1 MKKIVLIIS
10 TLYFLPLFFN
20 GQCGPA
26 ISCPANI
33 SVNATS
39 GCGAVVTYTATAVN
53 LCSSGST
60 TVWSED
66 FQTSGAGWTMNVNT
80 GTNANTPNSWEVND
94 SEGGVAPPGCG
105 AASNGD
111 KTMHITCTSSFC
123 GSLITGAVYNAAK
136 TSNKRTE
143 SPVISTVGFS
153 SLTLSF
159 DFISNGDALLDNASV
174 MYNDGL
180 GWQVL
185 TTSIKSAICG
195 NGQGL
200 WSVYTSVLPVSCSN
214 NPNLKIGI
222 NWTNNNDNI
231 GTDPSVAI
239 NNMKITAPGSPLPTV
254 TFNIASGSLF
264 AIGTTAV
271 TATATDALLATA
283 TCTFNVIVSANT
295 FSQSPI
301 ICSGQNFSV
310 GANIYSAPGNYID
323 TLTSGLGCD
332 SIVLTNLSVIP
343 SPTLFVS
350 STLLPIE
357 CVGSIDT
364 LVVTGAN
371 SYLWSTSS
379 LNDTLF
385 ITNSVAVLQWTVVG
399 TALNGCTDSET
410 INITSVSTPI
420 LVNVNLNAIDT
431 LCFTAGVVS
440 LANLGSPVG
449 GTWTGTG
456 VSGLTFNTALA
467 GLGNHQ
473 VTYTVVNTN
482 GCISSTSGNINVNG
496 CLGLENSFEKYY
508 SIYPNPSNG
517 NFILDV
523 NSIGNVQIFNSLG
536 EIILN
541 QKVSI
546 GKNNLNLECYESAVY
561 FLLYSN
567 GTKFFTKKICIEK

>member
-1 MKKIVLIIS
+1 M
-10 TLYFLPLFFN
+10 
-20 GQCGPA
+20 
-26 ISCPANI
+26 
-33 SVNATS
+33 
-39 GCGAVVTYTATAVN
+39 
-53 LCSSGST
+53 CSSGST

-254 TFNIASGSLF
+254 TFNIASGSL
-264 AIGTTAV
+264 
-271 TATATDALLATA
+271 LLLELLLLQPQQQMH
-283 TCTFNVIVSANT
+283 FL
-295 FSQSPI
+295 Q
-301 ICSGQNFSV
+301 Q
-310 GANIYSAPGNYID
+310 
-323 TLTSGLGCD
+323 LL
-332 SIVLTNLSVIP
+332 VLLML
-343 SPTLFVS
+343 LFQQI
-350 STLLPIE
+350 LF
-357 CVGSIDT
+357 
-364 LVVTGAN
+364 
-371 SYLWSTSS
+371 
-379 LNDTLF
+379 LNR
-385 ITNSVAVLQWTVVG
+385 Q
-399 TALNGCTDSET
+399 
-410 INITSVSTPI
+410 
-420 LVNVNLNAIDT
+420 
-431 LCFTAGVVS
+431 
-440 LANLGSPVG
+440 
-449 GTWTGTG
+449 
-456 VSGLTFNTALA
+456 
-467 GLGNHQ
+467 
-473 VTYTVVNTN
+473 
-482 GCISSTSGNINVNG
+482 
-496 CLGLENSFEKYY
+496 
-508 SIYPNPSNG
+508 
-517 NFILDV
+517 
-523 NSIGNVQIFNSLG
+523 
-536 EIILN
+536 
-541 QKVSI
+541 
-546 GKNNLNLECYESAVY
+546 
-561 FLLYSN
+561 
-567 GTKFFTKKICIEK
+567 